1 MLSISDLLPLTRYKP
16 SVFRPEEKENA
27 EKEEGGKEEKRGKT
41 LGGGTVGNTQ
51 STNTSLALLQTD
63 MTMQMLAVSGGVLNS
78 IYPYITFTLHCDN
91 VMIAGALV

>member
-1 MLSISDLLPLTRYKP
+1 MQKRK
-16 SVFRPEEKENA
+16 K
-27 EKEEGGKEEKRGKT
+27 GGRRRK
-41 LGGGTVGNTQ
+41 GGRHWGGDTVGNTQ